1 MNIEVTFDLYQ
12 AQVCNSDKL
21 VQLLMPV
28 PEEETNAANY
38 LQDLVSS
45 LKWKIVSCKKSGKKL
60 VPVNGDYQ
68 LIDEN

>member
-45 LKWKIVSCKKSGKKL
+45 LKW
-60 VPVNGDYQ
+60 
-68 LIDEN
+68 